1 MKNIIGIENL
11 SFKYDEKWILEDI
24 NIDIPKG
31 VFVSVIGPNGCGKT
45 TLLKIIS
52 RSISPQL
59 GNVSINGRNIK
70 NYSHKELARE
80 IATVHQHSNSTFG
93 LTCEEV
99 VLMGRYPYQTAFKW
113 EDKNDK
119 IVAKEC
125 MEYAG
130 VWELRNKIMTELS
143 GGEFQRLM
151 IAKALAQDTEI
162 VLMDEPVA
170 SLDLKYQVEILSLC
184 KRLIKEKGI
193 TVIAPLHDIN
203 LAMQFSDKTIIIQNG
218 KIVEYGDT
226 HEVISHINIE
236 NLYDIKVKKI
246 YDSEK
251 NVYYFPEI

>member
-1 MKNIIGIENL
+1 
-11 SFKYDEKWILEDI
+11 
-24 NIDIPKG
+24 
-31 VFVSVIGPNGCGKT
+31 
-45 TLLKIIS
+45 
-52 RSISPQL
+52 
-59 GNVSINGRNIK
+59 
-70 NYSHKELARE
+70 
-80 IATVHQHSNSTFG
+80 
-93 LTCEEV
+93 
-99 VLMGRYPYQTAFKW
+99 MGRYPYQTTFKW

-130 VWELRNKIMTELS
+130 VWDLRNKIMTELS

-246 YDSEK
+246 YDSE
-251 NVYYFPEI
+251 NNAYYFPKI